1 MRGMR
6 QGAAAKTAA
15 ARAYCARNEAETVKR
30 AALFSGFF
38 FLIAM
43 ALFLALGIGAAKAGN
58 YGAGGLTGVTPALL
72 SEEDQARYRQIF
84 RLQEQGR
91 WGEADRLIGN
101 LQERALMG
109 HVLYQRYMHPTA
121 YRSKF
126 SELKSWLDLYN
137 DHPGAS
143 KIYKLAMKRRPRG
156 AAYPAQPLRRV
167 YRQRNDT
174 AYSVAATQRSFS
186 SSYRKANYRV
196 RSYLRRERPTQALGY
211 LNRVRGSLSALEY
224 DTILTRIAGS
234 YFIEDRNDRAY
245 EEALT
250 ALKRS
255 GEGVPLAYWYAG
267 LASWRMDEP
276 AKAADYFAVLARAQN
291 VNDWTRAAGGFW
303 AARAYLASRQPEHVA
318 EMLEIA
324 AGTGATFYGILAARQ
339 LGDEVEFVWLRQPLD
354 EAGYKLLLTEP
365 AVRRAIAL
373 TEIGRQGMA
382 EEELMRAHGRV
393 DEGLDTALIALAE
406 ALKLPAT
413 QLQVAS
419 AAHIPASYRAAQ
431 SGSGHRAFVV
441 NAGLFPVPDYAPS
454 EGFRVDRALLFAFMR
469 QESKFQPQ
477 AKSYA
482 GARGL
487 MQIMPATASHITQDR
502 SLRRSNRDKLF
513 EPSFNASLG
522 QQYLQEL
529 MNMGDPHGNLIML
542 AAAYNGGPGNL
553 NRWLKQVDYRED
565 PLLFLE
571 SIPAAETRGYV
582 ERVITN
588 LWMYRDRLGQ
598 LSPSLDTVAAGAWP
612 LYQPM
617 ERGGQLAR
625 GSASLQP

>member
-1 MRGMR
+1 MR

-30 AALFSGFF
+30 TALFTGFF

-43 ALFLALGIGAAKAGN
+43 ALFLALGAGAAKAES

-72 SEEDQARYRQIF
+72 SDEDQTRYRKIF
-84 RLQEQGR
+84 RLQEDGR
-91 WGEADRLIGN
+91 WREADRLVDA
-101 LQERALMG
+101 LEDRALMG

-143 KIYKLAMKRRPRG
+143 KIHKLAMKRRPRG
-156 AAYPAQPLRRV
+156 AAYPAQPLRRL

-186 SSYRKANYRV
+186 RSYRKANYRV
-196 RSYLRRERPTQALGY
+196 RSYLRRERPTQSLGY

-245 EEALT
+245 EESVK

-267 LASWRMDEP
+267 LASWRMNEP
-276 AKAADYFAVLARAQN
+276 ARAADYFAVLARAQN

-324 AGTGATFYGILAARQ
+324 A
-339 LGDEVEFVWLRQPLD
+339 
-354 EAGYKLLLTEP
+354 
-365 AVRRAIAL
+365 
-373 TEIGRQGMA
+373 
-382 EEELMRAHGRV
+382 
-393 DEGLDTALIALAE
+393 
-406 ALKLPAT
+406 
-413 QLQVAS
+413 S

-431 SGSGHRAFVV
+431 NGSGHQAFVI